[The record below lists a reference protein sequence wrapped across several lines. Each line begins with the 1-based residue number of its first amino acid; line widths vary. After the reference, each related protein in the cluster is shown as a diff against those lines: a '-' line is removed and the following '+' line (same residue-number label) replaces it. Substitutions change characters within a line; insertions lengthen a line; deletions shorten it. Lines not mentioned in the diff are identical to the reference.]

1 MIGDFVKAVP
11 SIYGLLALGALVVA
25 SAGFGYVK
33 GVQHESDRH
42 ADYRAAVETAQAHA
56 EAAARLRAERERR
69 ILEDTARD
77 WAAVLDHVSSR
88 PPVVR
93 VQQPAS
99 GCDGEVSGVP
109 AAPSESAARPAE
121 PRLDPEQ
128 HAALAVS
135 VAECEQRLNNA
146 VMDAA
151 QVMHLANW
159 IKQQHEASK

>member
-1 MIGDFVKAVP
+1 MIGDFVKAIP
-11 SIYGLLALGALVVA
+11 SIYGLLAIGALIVA
-25 SAGFGYVK
+25 AAGFGYVK

-42 ADYRAAVETAQAHA
+42 ADFRAAVETAQAHA
-56 EAAARLRAERERR
+56 EAAARLRAERERQVHA
-69 ILEDTARD
+69 DTAAG
-77 WAAVLDHVSSR
+77 WSAAVLWHRAHSR
-88 PPVVR
+88 IVR

-109 AAPSESAARPAE
+109 AAPSESAARPTE

-128 HAALAVS
+128 HAALTVS